1 MRLTADIGGTNIR
14 FALSP
19 QPGILQHTVSQKIA
33 SVDSFTQALQD
44 YCDKHAPELTITEA
58 AIAAAGPVSQDEVV
72 MTNVS
77 WTLHT
82 ANIAAQLGGADT
94 KLVND
99 LEAVARAIPEL
110 TPNDT
115 IYLRGQTSTEHVR
128 SRRLAINIG
137 TGFGAASITNTPNGY
152 ITAPTEAGHILQTL
166 HDTTDPDRQTVE
178 DFLSGHGIY
187 DYYKKLD
194 KNGPA
199 TDSTDVFSAPENDA
213 AAEETRILVSR
224 MLGRAAHN
232 LTLAHA
238 AWDGIYLVGGV
249 IDGWAAAAQKN
260 TTLLEHFL
268 GAYDNPGPKP
278 SPMQAKLHSTPIAV
292 IKRPQVALY
301 GLSYL

>member
-19 QPGILQHTVSQKIA
+19 QPGILQHTVSLKI
-33 SVDSFTQALQD
+33 SEIDSFTRALQE
-44 YCDKHAPELTITEA
+44 YRDKHAPGIAISQA
-58 AIAAAGPVSQDEVV
+58 AIAAAGPVSNDEVV

-82 ANIAAQLGGADT
+82 ANISAQLGGADT
-94 KLVND
+94 TLVND

-110 TPNDT
+110 TPNDA
-115 IYLRGQTSTEHVR
+115 IYLRAATTPDHAR
-128 SRRLAINIG
+128 TRRLAINVG
-137 TGFGAASITNTPNGY
+137 TGFGAACVIKTPDGY
-152 ITAPTEAGHILQTL
+152 ITAPTEAGHMLQTVR
-166 HDTTDPDRQTVE
+166 DTTDPDQQTVE
-178 DFLSGHGIY
+178 DFLSGHGIFE
-187 DYYKKLD
+187 YYKKLD

-199 TDSTDVFSAPENDA
+199 ADSTDIFSAPDSDTA
-213 AAEETRILVSR
+213 ALRTRLQISA

-249 IDGWAAAAQKN
+249 IDGWAAAAIKDPA
-260 TTLLEHFL
+260 LLERFL

-278 SPMQAKLHSTPIAV
+278 SPMHTQLHATPVAI

-301 GLSYL
+301 GLSFL